1 MSHSLPSSP
10 NPPGSISGDFL
21 DQIGQLIC
29 GYVTKR
35 GWFILKDFSETGSK
49 KSFEKKRVG
58 FKDGGERGHDR
69 RQDQEPWRGL
79 QKKGWRRESA
89 PVGAYPDGGHWG
101 VPGDPTPPP
110 ALTASLPRGPWSC
123 FLNHIERT
131 IRLPDTYGAVCARR
145 GRPYT
150 AAQNAVLTSAWRP
163 VDVFECGERGTRGL
177 TRIF

>member
-1 MSHSLPSSP
+1 MSHSLPSSL

-69 RQDQEPWRGL
+69 RQDQEPWRGV

-131 IRLPDTYGAVCARR
+131 IVFQTPTGQSAHGVVGVIPRPRSQFSRPR
-145 GRPYT
+145 GNRSMYLN
-150 AAQNAVLTSAWRP
+150 AAK
-163 VDVFECGERGTRGL
+163 GEPGG
-177 TRIF
+177 